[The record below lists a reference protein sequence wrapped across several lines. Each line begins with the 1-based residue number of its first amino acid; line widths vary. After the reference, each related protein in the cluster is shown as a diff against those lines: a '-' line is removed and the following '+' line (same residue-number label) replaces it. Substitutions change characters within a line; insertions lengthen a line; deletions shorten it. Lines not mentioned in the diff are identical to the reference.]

1 MIEIFILSIIQGIT
15 EFLPIS
21 SSSHLILIS
30 EYFNFETQSL
40 SIDVSCHIGSFF
52 AVLVYFRDEIIN
64 FFYNKVLFVKILI
77 SSLPVMIIGFFLAE
91 TGLIE
96 NIRNLKTIAWTTIIF
111 GILLYISDKFKIEK
125 NIENNFSIKS
135 AVFIGL
141 FQILSLMPGVSRS
154 GIAITAAR
162 FLNYKRV
169 DSAKISFLLSIPILA
184 AVSIFGF
191 KNIFFSNDI
200 FLTKTNIISIL
211 LSFLFSLVTIKFF
224 LDYIKKF
231 SLNVFVYYRILLGLF
246 LLFLTYS

>member
-52 AVLVYFRDEIIN
+52 AVLVYFRDEILN
-64 FFYNKVLFVKILI
+64 FFNNKILFAKILI

-246 LLFLTYS
+246 LLFFTYL

>member
-30 EYFNFETQSL
+30 EYFNFENQSL

-52 AVLVYFRDEIIN
+52 AVLVYFRDEILN
-64 FFYNKVLFVKILI
+64 FFSNKILFAKILI

-125 NIENNFSIKS
+125 NIENNFSIKN

-169 DSAKISFLLSIPILA
+169 DAAKISFLLSIPILA

-191 KNIFFSNDI
+191 KNIFFSDDI

-246 LLFLTYS
+246 LLFFTYS

>member
-52 AVLVYFRDEIIN
+52 AVLVYFRDEILN
-64 FFYNKVLFVKILI
+64 FFSNKILFAKILI

-246 LLFLTYS
+246 LLFFTYL

>member
-1 MIEIFILSIIQGIT
+1 MIEIFILSIVQGIT

-30 EYFNFETQSL
+30 EYFNFQSQSL

-64 FFYNKVLFVKILI
+64 FFNNKILFAKILI

-96 NIRNLKTIAWTTIIF
+96 SIRNLKTIAWTTIIF

-125 NIENNFSIKS
+125 NIENNFSIKN
-135 AVFIGL
+135 AVFIGF

-169 DSAKISFLLSIPILA
+169 DAAKISFLLSIPILA

-191 KNIFFSNDI
+191 KNIFFSDDI
-200 FLTKTNIISIL
+200 FLTKTNIVSIL
-211 LSFLFSLVTIKFF
+211 LSFLFSLMTIKFF
-224 LDYIKKF
+224 LDYIEKF

-246 LLFLTYS
+246 LLFFTYL